1 VNAEVSPG
9 QAGWTIVPVEPP
21 MLLEDCQSRVMQN
34 GLYVAVS
41 AQAPLPPRLQ
51 AIGDNVANMNVVGR
65 VVTGASFETEMTRA
79 GEARL
84 RRSDPRQSGQIG
96 AAHLRGDEPID
107 RGALMRRSLH
117 RPHRRLP
124 QRRQARR
131 IVRDRRWRPVPK

>member
-1 VNAEVSPG
+1 VGRAPPDLLPSSRVALKRELSGTFAGRDLPEAVNAEVSPG

-84 RRSDPRQSGQIG
+84 RRSDPRQSGQI
-96 AAHLRGDEPID
+96 AP
-107 RGALMRRSLH
+107 
-117 RPHRRLP
+117 
-124 QRRQARR
+124 R
-131 IVRDRRWRPVPK
+131 IYVAMNQSIEAP